1 MLQRRTHVWF
11 YLSVFAVWG
20 CAEST
25 TPSAR
30 RQDEGEPATQ
40 PPPRISPAVLE
51 PQALQQPVPLW
62 ENATATGVIDAATAS
77 SSGHV
82 VIDLGEAW
90 TPYLFTEGTT
100 VDGQALVNSYR
111 DTFLRLA
118 RGDFPDD
125 YHGKRARE
133 DKYLELYGIM
143 PTLRLLRDRMH
154 AVAQLECVETLDLA
168 PLDELERV
176 SLETSASSSAPR
188 NERRGPASQRL
199 VRRAVQAA
207 QRRLRCEGFLPA
219 AARDAP
225 GVLDANTRKALM
237 EFERRHRIYGWGN
250 LSGET
255 LAMLRVAPR
264 EAELRSVVR
273 VVTERAVHAA
283 GVIEDG
289 STQLLAD
296 GSPRTFVGLNG
307 KQPVPN
313 LIAELQQRVVSA
325 FGLQTPESALA
336 WLDSLG
342 DLPADEHH
350 FAAFRGPTQPEYY
363 SSGMDLRV
371 QIDRGDVWYDFPYD
385 EHGRKL
391 PQPVERRPELTVS
404 VRYMGQS
411 IPLARYGTTI
421 GGWRSKQFGDAMMWK
436 YQESP
441 VGKRVWSEIVAA
453 PVWMPPD
460 TTPIKALLKPK
471 PNAKASEAPYEVNY
485 YTTGPGYASAFG
497 LVAAYHN
504 RFVERR
510 GGAIEVGYDEGI
522 RTHGSVDY
530 MSIMRRESN
539 GCHRMH
545 NHIALRLM
553 SWLLAHRPHV
563 RKGQEPLAFKRTLEY
578 EAQLYPLQ
586 LDHGGYVFELDP
598 PLEVE
603 VLEGR
608 IRGRLDAP
616 IAFEIP
622 KFDEAAGAYL
632 TAEGKAV
639 ALRGRELVEVGL
651 PSPAPGQ
658 ANAADVAPS
667 ELINTVEYRPSA
679 PGPSFDPSL
688 LAKPKS

>member
-1 MLQRRTHVWF
+1 M
-11 YLSVFAVWG
+11 A
-20 CAEST
+20 
-25 TPSAR
+25 
-30 RQDEGEPATQ
+30 
-40 PPPRISPAVLE
+40 
-51 PQALQQPVPLW
+51 
-62 ENATATGVIDAATAS
+62 
-77 SSGHV
+77 
-82 VIDLGEAW
+82 
-90 TPYLFTEGTT
+90 
-100 VDGQALVNSYR
+100 
-111 DTFLRLA
+111 
-118 RGDFPDD
+118 
-125 YHGKRARE
+125 
-133 DKYLELYGIM
+133 
-143 PTLRLLRDRMH
+143 
-154 AVAQLECVETLDLA
+154 
-168 PLDELERV
+168 
-176 SLETSASSSAPR
+176 
-188 NERRGPASQRL
+188 
-199 VRRAVQAA
+199 
-207 QRRLRCEGFLPA
+207 
-219 AARDAP
+219 
-225 GVLDANTRKALM
+225 
-237 EFERRHRIYGWGN
+237 FERRHRIYGWGN
-250 LSGET
+250 VSGET
-255 LAMLRVAPR
+255 LAMLRVPPR

-273 VVTERAVHAA
+273 VLTERAVHAA

-289 STQLLAD
+289 STQLLPD
-296 GSPRTFVGLNG
+296 GRPRTFVGLAG
-307 KQPVPN
+307 EQPVPN
-313 LIAELQQRVVSA
+313 LIADVQERVVAA

-342 DLPADEHH
+342 DLPATEHR
-350 FAAFRGPTQPEYY
+350 FVAFRGPPQPEYY

-385 EHGRKL
+385 EQGRKR

-404 VRYMGQS
+404 VRYMGQT

-441 VGKRVWSEIVAA
+441 VGKRVWTEIVAA

-471 PNAKASEAPYEVNY
+471 PKAKPLEPPYEVNY

-504 RFVERR
+504 RFVDRR
-510 GGAIEVGYDEGI
+510 DGARQVGYDEGI

-578 EAQLYPLQ
+578 EEQVYQLELGN
-586 LDHGGYVFELDP
+586 GGYVFELDP

-608 IRGRLDAP
+608 IRGELDAP
-616 IAFEIP
+616 LTFEIP

-639 ALRGRELVEVGL
+639 ALRGRELVEVAL
-651 PSPAPGQ
+651 PLQAPAQ
-658 ANAADVAPS
+658 VTAPVTS
-667 ELINTVEYRPSA
+667 SAPINTVEYRPSA
-679 PGPSFDPSL
+679 PPGPSIDPGA
-688 LAKPKS
+688 LARPHG